1 MGLSVFMSIILC
13 PAIISLQF
21 FKEILKRRASAYG
34 CSSFSPMGIIFK
46 PDTIAMRDSI
56 KSKVLGEEGVGFGE
70 EENLSPERFSSSPIA
85 SFTP

>member
-1 MGLSVFMSIILC
+1 MLF
-13 PAIISLQF
+13 
-21 FKEILKRRASAYG
+21 
-34 CSSFSPMGIIFK
+34 FSPMGIIFK

-70 EENLSPERFSSSPIA
+70 GEENLSPERFSSPSPIA